1 MKCFLIIGS
10 DTHVC
15 IDNKLS
21 EGLEGDFI
29 PSVTLTQPSIK
40 LGEWW
45 FGILLSAG
53 CGRAGLC
60 CFAFFHDHSVW
71 LCMSAVN

>member
-60 CFAFFHDHSVW
+60 CFAFFHDHSV
-71 LCMSAVN
+71 